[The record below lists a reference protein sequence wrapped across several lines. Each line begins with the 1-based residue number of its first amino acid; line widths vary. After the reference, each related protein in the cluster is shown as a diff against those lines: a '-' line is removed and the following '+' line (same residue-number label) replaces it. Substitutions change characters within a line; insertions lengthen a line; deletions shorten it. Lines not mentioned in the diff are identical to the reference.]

1 MDIHDPRTV
10 LDFQKFTFSGH
21 LRNHVYRVLDENIKL
36 GHADYACY
44 WTLELMCSGL
54 VHSYWNTI
62 FLSSASHINRAAPNV
77 FLYLVRMYERFSPY
91 EGQYSVQYM
100 TDIRNNADARHLLCE
115 VSASVTLCKKSKL
128 PSLPRIKPEHDFDK
142 VIIQENLKSPSSM
155 HARSIMKQEDPM
167 ELYIPTNELMF
178 CLRPETRDSIRALYW
193 VSWILAYA
201 AKYKIDRKEYLS
213 CAYRSNDYVEE
224 QYLRS
229 PVWILWS
236 CVLETTRTSPQSGVL
251 TPYIDALYKMYCLR
265 WAKGDLKKRIPFLI
279 TAIIF
284 VCESN
289 TLDIHYAVPQ
299 NIAIV
304 QDIITNI
311 PQWISAIIQ
320 TQKTFS

>member
-1 MDIHDPRTV
+1 MDIIDSRTV

-62 FLSSASHINRAAPNV
+62 FLSSALHINRAAPNV
-77 FLYLVRMYERFSPY
+77 FLYLVRMYERFAPY

-115 VSASVTLCKKSKL
+115 VSASVSLCKKSKL
-128 PSLPRIKPEHDFDK
+128 PPLPRIKPDHDFSQP
-142 VIIQENLKSPSSM
+142 VIQENLKSPSSM
-155 HARSIMKQEDPM
+155 HARPIMKQEDPM
-167 ELYIPTNELMF
+167 ELYIPTNELMY
-178 CLRPETRDSIRALYW
+178 CLSSGTRDSIRALYW
-193 VSWILAYA
+193 SSWILAYA
-201 AKYKIDRKEYLS
+201 AKYKIDRKEYLT

-229 PVWILWS
+229 PVWILWA
-236 CVLETTRTSPQSGVL
+236 CVMESVRTSPQTGVL
-251 TPYIDALYKMYCLR
+251 SPYIDALYKMYCLR

-299 NIAIV
+299 NIAVV

>member
-1 MDIHDPRTV
+1 MDIIDPRTV

-36 GHADYACY
+36 SHADYACY
-44 WTLELMCSGL
+44 WTLELMASGL
-54 VHSYWNTI
+54 VHSCWNTI
-62 FLSSASHINRAAPNV
+62 FLSTAQHINRGAPNA
-77 FLYLVRMYERFSPY
+77 FLYLVRMYEKFSPY
-91 EGQYSVQYM
+91 ESQYSVQHM
-100 TDIRNNADARHLLCE
+100 TDIRNNSDARFLLCE
-115 VSASVTLCKKSKL
+115 VSASVALCKKSKL
-128 PSLPRIKPEHDFDK
+128 PALPRIKYEHDFNQI
-142 VIIQENLKSPSSM
+142 VIQENLKAPSSAY
-155 HARSIMKQEDPM
+155 ARTIIKQEDPI
-167 ELYIPTNELMF
+167 ELFVPVNELAY
-178 CLRPETRDSIRALYW
+178 CLRSEVRDSIRSLYW

-201 AKYKIDRKEYLS
+201 TKYRADTKQYLNCS
-213 CAYRSNDYVEE
+213 YRSNDYVDE

-236 CVLETTRTSPQSGVL
+236 CVMETVRTSPQSGVL

-289 TLDIHYAVPQ
+289 TLDIHYSVPQ
-299 NIAIV
+299 NIAVI
-304 QDIITNI
+304 QDILTNI

-320 TQKTFS
+320 TQKTFA